1 MALLIGLTTRE
12 KSRFFYQLA
21 ALLKTGISVERSIS
35 MAGRDCNTFFQS
47 YLKKVGAALLV
58 GQDLAS
64 AMALDNRYFDN
75 WTISLIRLAEY
86 SGSLEETCRRL
97 ATSFEVQQRRE
108 RLYRSVNLAAIAT
121 FLSLLLWVN
130 AIFQKNLSFLTQP
143 SFWLKS
149 IGVCLLFI
157 SIGIFASYSSSI
169 PWQQRLAKVP
179 GFGNIQ
185 KVRSLL
191 YLSELEFPLSCGV
204 STLAALELLQE
215 HMPDPLMQENVARA
229 IASIRL
235 GHPLSNSLQGKI
247 PPLAVQLIRTGE
259 ETGNLDAA
267 FHKIGEYYEQDL
279 ERSLRQ
285 LEAVF
290 RPLSILAIGS
300 IVLIIG
306 IRTISSLIN
315 SLPG

>member
-1 MALLIGLTTRE
+1 MALFNRLSTRE

-35 MAGRDCNTFFQS
+35 MAGNDCHSSFQS
-47 YLKKVGAALLV
+47 YLKKVSAALLL

-64 AMALDNRYFDN
+64 AMAREGGYFDN

-97 ATSFEVQQRRE
+97 ASSFEVQQRRE

-121 FLSLLLWVN
+121 IFSLLLWVN
-130 AIFQKNLSFLTQP
+130 AIFQRDLFFLAQP

-149 IGVCLLFI
+149 IGIGLLFL
-157 SIGIFASYSSSI
+157 SIWIFASYYSSI
-169 PWQQRLAKVP
+169 KLQQWLGKVP

-191 YLSELEFPLSCGV
+191 YLSELQFPLSCGI

-215 HMPDPLMQENVARA
+215 HMPDPIMRKNVAIA
-229 IASIRL
+229 IRSIRL

-247 PPLAVQLIRTGE
+247 PPLAVQLIRTAE

-267 FHKIGEYYEQDL
+267 FHKLGEYYEQDL
-279 ERSLRQ
+279 ERSLHL
-285 LEAVF
+285 LEGIF
-290 RPLSILAIGS
+290 KPLSILALGS
-300 IVLIIG
+300 IVLLLG